1 LEDTCQ
7 RCHEALRGDDR
18 YCPVCGLP
26 QLTYLVAE
34 MPQVAADEAGAR
46 GNGLGAFGGQG
57 AFGATD
63 GIEWRPALN
72 AALTLGV
79 PAGVLC
85 FGVLPIGLLGMM
97 VASAWAVSLYAKRT
111 RPVDLTTG
119 AGARIGLV
127 TGLFASWLT
136 VSLFGFGLWVSRFV
150 LHQGG
155 EWDSL
160 WLGQV
165 EKSNQEMLA
174 QIGAANAQSTQV
186 AGTLRT
192 LMLSAEGRAGLP
204 LSGLMLVALIL
215 VVLAVAGGALGAKL
229 VATPRR
235 PGA

>member
-1 LEDTCQ
+1 MEDTCQ
-7 RCHEALRGDDR
+7 RCHETLRGDDR

-26 QLTYLVAE
+26 QLIYLAAE
-34 MPQVAADEAGAR
+34 MPQVAADEAGGSR
-46 GNGLGAFGGQG
+46 NGLGSYAGPG

-63 GIEWRPALN
+63 GIEWKPALN

-79 PAGVLC
+79 PAGILC
-85 FGVLPIGLLGMM
+85 FGVLPIGLIGMM
-97 VASAWAVSLYAKRT
+97 AASAWAVSLYAKRT
-111 RPVDLTTG
+111 RPLDLTAG

-136 VSLFGFGLWVSRFV
+136 VSLFGSGLWVSRFV

-160 WLGQV
+160 WLSQV
-165 EKSNQEMLA
+165 EKSNEQMLA
-174 QIGAANAQSTQV
+174 QMGAANAQSAQV
-186 AGTLRT
+186 AATLRT

-204 LSGLMLVALIL
+204 LSGLMLVAAIL
-215 VVLAVAGGALGAKL
+215 VLLAVAGGALGAKL
-229 VATPRR
+229 AAAPRR